1 LTTADF
7 LPFCHKNFLLFNL
20 NNTMITLQGQ
30 NIQLRALE
38 PEDLEFVYAIENDET
53 IWEVSNTITPYSKFL
68 IRQYLENAHQ
78 DIYEAKQL
86 RLTICKKENLE
97 AIGLIDLFDFDA
109 KNKRAGIGI
118 IIQNEIDRN
127 SGFGKESLRLVINYA
142 FEKLQ
147 LHQLYANIGTENKAS
162 ISLFTTF
169 GFEKIGVKKDWNLIN
184 NAFHDEAVFQLINK
198 I

>member
-1 LTTADF
+1 MT
-7 LPFCHKNFLLFNL
+7 
-20 NNTMITLQGQ
+20 TLQG
-30 NIQLRALE
+30 NIVFLRALE
-38 PEDLEFVYAIENDET
+38 PEDLEFVYAIENDEN

-86 RLTICKKENLE
+86 RLAICKSTTSE

-127 SGFGKESLRLVINYA
+127 SGFGKESLGLVINYA
-142 FEKLQ
+142 FEQLQ

-169 GFEKIGVKKDWNLIN
+169 GFEKIGVKKDWNFTN
-184 NAFHDEAVFQLINK
+184 NAFHDEVVFQLLDK